1 MNFKIEIKVKKRDE
15 LNRKKNT
22 NDNQQNV
29 FQQALAG
36 YDYRWNTKSDN
47 NNNGLVGKICKVPMQ
62 KCTDFSKEIKKKII
76 VFLKNNEKGEKNTH
90 I

>member
-36 YDYRWNTKSDN
+36 YDYRWNTKNDN
-47 NNNGLVGKICKVPMQ
+47 NNNGLFGKICKVPM
-62 KCTDFSKEIKKKII
+62 
-76 VFLKNNEKGEKNTH
+76 
-90 I
+90 